1 MLRRKTAIYAL
12 LSLYDIATRAPENSG
27 NKGMRAGDISERHAL
42 PRAYAA
48 KILSQ
53 LAGAGILHSD
63 RGPRGGFR
71 LQRPSSDIS
80 LYEVFQAVGA
90 IENFEQ
96 DDDDLRNL
104 PVSVRGAIQGVTDH
118 AADEFKDYLER
129 ISLEDVV
136 TRRPNEVEAPYVETQ
151 A

>member
-12 LSLYDIATRAPENSG
+12 LSLYDIATHSPENSG

-71 LQRPSSDIS
+71 LQRPSEDIT
-80 LYEVFQAVGA
+80 LYDVFHAVGA
-90 IENFEQ
+90 IESFDPNG
-96 DDDDLRNL
+96 DDLREL
-104 PVSVRGAIQGVTDH
+104 PFSVRGTIRGVTDH
-118 AADEFKDYLER
+118 ATDEFKGYLEG
-129 ISLEDVV
+129 ISLQDVV
-136 TRRPNEVEAPYVETQ
+136 AQKPNESPVTS
-151 A
+151 

>member
-12 LSLYDIATRAPENSG
+12 LSLYDIATHANENTG
-27 NKGMRAGDISERHAL
+27 NKGMRAGDISERHSL

-71 LQRPSSDIS
+71 LQRPSADIS

-90 IENFEQ
+90 IETFDQEEN
-96 DDDDLRNL
+96 DLGNL

-118 AADEFKDYLER
+118 AAEEFKDYLER
-129 ISLEDVV
+129 ISLQDVV
-136 TRRPNEVEAPYVETQ
+136 ARRPAEVSTPYMESQ

>member
-12 LSLYDIATRAPENSG
+12 LSLYDIATHAPDNSG

-71 LQRPSSDIS
+71 LQRAASDIS

-90 IENFEQ
+90 IETFDQ
-96 DDDDLRNL
+96 DDNDLGDL
-104 PVSVRGAIQGVTDH
+104 PSSVRGAIRGVTDH
-118 AADEFKDYLER
+118 AAGGFKDYLEG
-129 ISLEDVV
+129 ITLQDVV
-136 TRRPNEVEAPYVETQ
+136 SRQPADIHVPS
-151 A
+151 

>member
-12 LSLYDIATRAPENSG
+12 LSLYDIATHVPENSG

-71 LQRPSSDIS
+71 LQRPASDIS

-90 IENFEQ
+90 IETFDQ
-96 DDDDLRNL
+96 DDNDLGDL
-104 PVSVRGAIQGVTDH
+104 PIPVRSAIRGVTDH
-118 AADEFKDYLER
+118 AAGGFKNYLER
-129 ISLEDVV
+129 ITLQDVV
-136 TRRPNEVEAPYVETQ
+136 SRQPVDVHVPT
-151 A
+151 

>member
-12 LSLYDIATRAPENSG
+12 LSLYDIATHAPENTG

-71 LQRPSSDIS
+71 LQRPTADIS

-90 IENFEQ
+90 IESFDQEE
-96 DDDDLRNL
+96 DDLNRL
-104 PVSVRGAIQGVTDH
+104 PTSVRGAIQGVTDH
-118 AADEFKDYLER
+118 AANEFSAR
-129 ISLEDVV
+129 R
-136 TRRPNEVEAPYVETQ
+136 TRVSVASVR
-151 A
+151 

>member
-12 LSLYDIATRAPENSG
+12 LSLYDIATHAPDNSG

-71 LQRPSSDIS
+71 LQRPAADIS

-90 IENFEQ
+90 IETFDQ
-96 DDDDLRNL
+96 DDKDLNGL
-104 PVSVRGAIQGVTDH
+104 PASVRGAIRGVTDH
-118 AADEFKDYLER
+118 AAGEFREYLER
-129 ISLEDVV
+129 ITLQDVV
-136 TRRPNEVEAPYVETQ
+136 LRQTEEVRVPS
-151 A
+151 